1 MRASLRVVVTLL
13 VVAAAV
19 LAGIWLWRY
28 YMLSPWTRDARVR
41 ADVVVVAPDV
51 SGWVTDLEVKDN
63 QVVKVGDVLMR
74 IDQERYQA
82 NLSRPAPSPRPVT
95 SNTCCARTRRPG
107 AAAWASARSAPRTR
121 KTPRS
126 MPPSLAASTRR
137 RWPR

>member
-82 NLSRPAPSPRPVT
+82 NLEQ
-95 SNTCCARTRRPG
+95 ARAVAETRHQQYRPG
-107 AAAWASARSAPRTR
+107 AASTSARCS
-121 KTPRS
+121 S
-126 MPPSLAASTRR
+126 MPCW
-137 RWPR
+137 RWRPPPRCGC

>member
-51 SGWVTDLEVKDN
+51 SG
-63 QVVKVGDVLMR
+63 G
-74 IDQERYQA
+74 
-82 NLSRPAPSPRPVT
+82 
-95 SNTCCARTRRPG
+95 
-107 AAAWASARSAPRTR
+107 
-121 KTPRS
+121 
-126 MPPSLAASTRR
+126 
-137 RWPR
+137 